1 MNQQDSQT
9 PGQNRGQ
16 NPSQNP
22 RMNAAA
28 IRQARAEHP
37 DLRERDFGR
46 KFNVSE
52 AELVA
57 AFCGRNVRRIAVD
70 PAAILPRLEALGE
83 VMALTRNESAVHEK
97 IGVYDR
103 FIPGKGAMMML
114 GETIDL
120 RIFPSHWKHGFMV
133 EKGEGGEKRRSLQ
146 FFDAQGDAV
155 HKIHLRPASD
165 LAEWTKLVD
174 EIAVEDQ
181 SEGVAIAEPKAA
193 DAARPRTV
201 PVEALRERWAAMT
214 DTHQFVG
221 ILRDLDVERQDAIA
235 HVGEDFA
242 WELAPGSASAMLE
255 AAAAQGGPL
264 MCFVASRG
272 CIQIHSGPVANI
284 KAMGPWINVMDP
296 DFHLHLRTDHI
307 ANAWAVR
314 KPTDK
319 GHVTSFEAYD
329 SAGELIIQFFGKRI
343 EGQDERAEWRSIVE
357 NLPRLPRDRA
367 A

>member
-1 MNQQDSQT
+1 MNQQENET
-9 PGQNRGQ
+9 ERH
-16 NPSQNP
+16 PSRLSP
-22 RMNAAA
+22 DA
-28 IRQARAEHP
+28 IRKAREEHP

-52 AELVA
+52 AQLVA
-57 AFCGRNVRRIAVD
+57 AFCGRNVRRIAAD

-103 FIPGKGAMMML
+103 FIPGKAAMMML
-114 GETIDL
+114 GEKIDL
-120 RIFPSHWKHGFMV
+120 RIFPSHWKHGFAV
-133 EKGEGGEKRRSLQ
+133 EKGEGAEKRRSLQ

-155 HKIHLRPASD
+155 HKVHLRPASD
-165 LAEWTKLVD
+165 LAEWERLVD
-174 EIAVEDQ
+174 GIAAEDQ
-181 SEGVAIAEPKAA
+181 SEGISAPAQQAAAAERRKP
-193 DAARPRTV
+193 V
-201 PVEALRERWAAMT
+201 PVEALRERWSAMT

-221 ILRDLDVERQDAIA
+221 ILRDLDVARLDALA
-235 HVGEDFA
+235 KVGEDFA
-242 WELAPGSASAMLE
+242 WELAEGSAAALLE

-264 MCFVASRG
+264 MCFVANRG
-272 CIQIHSGPVANI
+272 CIQIHSGPVRNV

-329 SAGELIIQFFGKRI
+329 RSGELIIQFFGKRI
-343 EGQDERAEWRSIVE
+343 EGQDERAGWRAIVE
-357 NLPRLPRDRA
+357 SLPRLSRNQA

>member
-1 MNQQDSQT
+1 MDQQHNDTDRQ
-9 PGQNRGQ
+9 PA
-16 NPSQNP
+16 

-28 IRQARAEHP
+28 IRKAREEHP

-46 KFNVSE
+46 KFGVSE

-57 AFCGRNVRRIAVD
+57 AFCGRNVRRIAAD
-70 PAAILPRLEALGE
+70 PAVILPRLEALGE

-103 FIPGKGAMMML
+103 FIPGKAAMMML
-114 GETIDL
+114 GEKIDM
-120 RIFPSHWKHGFMV
+120 RIFPRHWKHGFVV
-133 EKGEGGEKRRSLQ
+133 EKGEGAETRRSLQ

-155 HKIHLRPASD
+155 HKVHLRPASD
-165 LAEWTKLVD
+165 LDEWARLVD
-174 EIAVEDQ
+174 DTVAEDQ
-181 SEGVAIAEPKAA
+181 SEGISVIEAPAAKAQN
-193 DAARPRTV
+193 RNPV
-201 PVEALRERWAAMT
+201 PVGALRERWSAMT

-221 ILRDLDVERQDAIA
+221 ILRDLDVDRQDAIA
-235 HVGEDFA
+235 KVGEDFA

-264 MCFVASRG
+264 MCFVANQG
-272 CIQIHSGPVANI
+272 CIQIHSGPVKNV

-307 ANAWAVR
+307 TNAWAVR

-329 SAGELIIQFFGKRI
+329 RSGELIIQFFGKRI
-343 EGQDERAEWRSIVE
+343 EGQDERAEWRAIVE
-357 NLPRLPRDRA
+357 NLPRLPRDQA